1 MNRDAG
7 QVDFRETS
15 LCERRRERRRMK
27 MRGSVES
34 DLTAR
39 VYSSGFVTNLDRVGS
54 GSPVIRILTDAL
66 RAR

>member
-1 MNRDAG
+1 
-7 QVDFRETS
+7 
-15 LCERRRERRRMK
+15 MK

-34 DLTAR
+34 DLAAR

>member
-1 MNRDAG
+1 M
-7 QVDFRETS
+7 
-15 LCERRRERRRMK
+15 
-27 MRGSVES
+27 ES

-39 VYSSGFVTNLDRVGS
+39 VYSSGFVTNLDHVGS